1 MRHPLTDAGRPLPII
16 PPDQPLPM
24 PPRQPTPSLPA
35 APAHRHQRL
44 LRLLLLCGLGTAMVA
59 VALLVAAV
67 AWFGARLPSL
77 DPVTTYQPRQPL
89 QVLTADG
96 VEIGQFGAE
105 RRQFVPIAQIPP
117 LLQQAVLSVEDARFY
132 DHRGLDLIGVAR
144 AVVAV
149 FTGGLRQG
157 ASTITQQ
164 VARTFFL
171 SQRFTAER
179 KIKEVLLALE
189 IERRLSKPQILELYM
204 NQIYLGQRSYGFAA
218 AAQAYFGKPLDQLS
232 IAEAAMLAGLPQNPH
247 YANPA
252 SNLDRATARQRIVLA
267 RMVATGA
274 ITPDQQAAA
283 RAEVLKL
290 RGPTQQLL
298 RADHV
303 AEMARRVVVERFGP
317 DAYSQGLR
325 VHTSLRAA
333 DQQAAVAAVRRGV
346 LAYDSRQP
354 WRGPEGQES
363 LATSGRMDTEA
374 AAALALKDYRD
385 DDDLRVAVVLRA
397 SPKQLQVQLA
407 SGEQVSVSTQAQ
419 RGAEAA
425 IAPAA
430 PADLAIRPGAVVR
443 VVQAA
448 ATKGGEPGGWQLT
461 QWPEVDA
468 ALVALDAGSGRVRA
482 LVGGF
487 DFDRQPFNHVT
498 QARRQPGSA
507 YKPFLYSA
515 ALEAGVMPATLVNDA
530 PYVAAN
536 GWAPQNSDGQF
547 DGPIS
552 LRQAL
557 ARSKNMVSIRVL
569 QQAGV
574 QRVRSWGERFGFTAA
589 EQPDNLALA
598 LGAGSATPLRLAQAY
613 GVLANG
619 GWPVLPVVIER
630 ITDAQGKLLFE
641 APPPAAQDDTTR
653 AVPARNVFVTNSLLN
668 DVTRYGTAARAQQL
682 LGRNDLYGKT
692 GTTNDAVDAWFA
704 GFQGGAGSR
713 GLVAVVWIG
722 HDTPQ
727 SLGARESG
735 GGLALPV
742 WIDYMAK
749 VLKGVPVAPRPEAPE
764 GLAWR
769 GDDWVYAEY
778 AEGGGVAGIG
788 LDEAAAGSDPAA
800 SAAQVPA
807 GASAPAGEGSVHA
820 PAGQPTPGTPPPAA
834 PAAPVLPVATV
845 PARPPAPQAPMPV
858 NGP

>member
-1 MRHPLTDAGRPLPII
+1 
-16 PPDQPLPM
+16 M
-24 PPRQPTPSLPA
+24 P
-35 APAHRHQRL
+35 APASPPPPHPRHRLWRGL
-44 LRLLLLCGLGTAMVA
+44 LIAGLGSLMAG
-59 VALLVAAV
+59 VALLVAVV
-67 AWFGARLPSL
+67 AWFGPQLPSL

-89 QVLTADG
+89 QVFTADG

-105 RRQFVPIAQIPP
+105 RRQFVPIDQIPA
-117 LLQQAVLSVEDARFY
+117 LMQQAVLSVEDARFH
-132 DHRGLDLIGVAR
+132 DHSGLDLIGVAR
-144 AVVAV
+144 AVVAQ

-171 SQRFTAER
+171 SQRFTPER

-189 IERRLSKPQILELYM
+189 IERRLGKPQILELYM

-218 AAQAYFGKPLDQLS
+218 AAQAYFGKRLEQLS

-247 YANPA
+247 YANPVT
-252 SNLDRATARQRIVLA
+252 NLERATQRQRIVLA

-274 ITPDQQAAA
+274 ITPAQQAAA
-283 RAEVLKL
+283 KAEVLQL
-290 RGPTQQLL
+290 RGPVQQLL

-303 AEMARRVVVERFGP
+303 AEMARRIVVERFGA

-346 LAYDSRQP
+346 LGYDSRQA

-363 LATSGRMDTEA
+363 LSPGGKLDAEA

-385 DDDLRVAVVLRA
+385 DDDLRVAVVLRT

-407 SGEQVSVSTQAQ
+407 SGERVSVSTQAQ
-419 RGAEAA
+419 RGAESA
-425 IAPAA
+425 IAPGA
-430 PADLAIRPGAVVR
+430 PAELAIRAGSVVR

-448 ATKGGEPGGWQLT
+448 GKDGAPGPWQLT
-461 QWPEVDA
+461 QWPEVQA
-468 ALVALDAGSGRVRA
+468 ALVALDATSGRVRA

-487 DFDRQPFNHVT
+487 DFSRQPFNHAT

-530 PYVAAN
+530 PYSAAN
-536 GWAPQNSDGQF
+536 GWSPQNSDGQF
-547 DGPIS
+547 DGPIT

-557 ARSKNMVSIRVL
+557 ARSKNLVSIRVL
-569 QQAGV
+569 QQVGV
-574 QRVRSWGERFGFTAA
+574 ARARAWGERFGFTRA

-598 LGAGSATPLRLAQAY
+598 LGAGSATPMRLAQAY

-619 GWPVLPVVIER
+619 GWSVAPVVIER
-630 ITDAQGKLLFE
+630 ITDAQGKPLFE
-641 APPPAAQDDTTR
+641 APPPPPADAASR
-653 AVPARNVFVTNSLLN
+653 AVPARNVFLTNSLLN
-668 DVTRYGTAARAQQL
+668 DVARYGTAARAQAQ
-682 LGRNDLYGKT
+682 LGRGDLYGKT

-704 GFQGGAGSR
+704 GFQAGAGSR
-713 GLVAVVWIG
+713 GLVAVVWMG
-722 HDTPQ
+722 HGEPQ

-742 WIDYMAK
+742 WIDYMAQA
-749 VLKGVPVAPRPEAPE
+749 LKGQPVAPRPEPPE

-778 AEGGGVAGIG
+778 AEGGGITGIG
-788 LDEAAAGSDPAA
+788 LDEPGAVDPSLAASGAGADPAA
-800 SAAQVPA
+800 SAPVIRSLPLPIGVTAPGPAAVPA
-807 GASAPAGEGSVHA
+807 PSGALRASG
-820 PAGQPTPGTPPPAA
+820 
-834 PAAPVLPVATV
+834 
-845 PARPPAPQAPMPV
+845 PQAPMPV

>member
-1 MRHPLTDAGRPLPII
+1 MPHTAHPT
-16 PPDQPLPM
+16 
-24 PPRQPTPSLPA
+24 
-35 APAHRHQRL
+35 APAPHPHHRLWRL
-44 LRLLLLCGLGTAMVA
+44 VLMGGLGTLMAAVAGLVA
-59 VALLVAAV
+59 VV
-67 AWFGARLPSL
+67 AWFGPQLPSL

-105 RRQFVPIAQIPP
+105 RRQFVPITKIPV
-117 LLQQAVLSVEDARFY
+117 LMQQAVLSVEDARFY
-132 DHRGLDLIGVAR
+132 DHSGLDLLGVAR
-144 AVVAV
+144 AVLAQ

-171 SQRFTAER
+171 SQRFSLER

-218 AAQAYFGKPLDQLS
+218 AAQAYFGKTLDQLS

-247 YANPA
+247 YANPTT
-252 SNLDRATARQRIVLA
+252 NPERATQRQRIVLA

-274 ITPDQQAAA
+274 ITPAQQTAA
-283 RAEVLKL
+283 RAEPLQL
-290 RGPTQQLL
+290 RGPAQPLL
-298 RADHV
+298 PAEYV

-333 DQQAAVAAVRRGV
+333 DQRAAVAAVHRG
-346 LAYDSRQP
+346 LMAYDSRQP

-363 LATSGRMDTEA
+363 LAPSGRMDAEA

-385 DDDLRVAVVLRA
+385 DDELRVAVVLRA
-397 SPKQLQVQLA
+397 TPKQLQVQLA
-407 SGEQVSVSTQAQ
+407 SGEQISVSTQAQ

-425 IAPAA
+425 ISPGA
-430 PADLAIRPGAVVR
+430 PADLAIRPGAVLR
-443 VVQAA
+443 VVQLPPA
-448 ATKGGEPGGWQLT
+448 KGSEPGGWQLT
-461 QWPEVDA
+461 QWPEVQA
-468 ALVALDAGSGRVRA
+468 ALVALDPGTGRVRA

-487 DFDRQPFNHVT
+487 DFSTQPFNHAT

-530 PYVAAN
+530 PFTAGN
-536 GWAPQNSDGQF
+536 GWSPQNSDGQF
-547 DGPIS
+547 DGPIT

-557 ARSKNMVSIRVL
+557 AKSKNMVSIRVL
-569 QQAGV
+569 QQVGV
-574 QRVRSWGERFGFTAA
+574 AKVRAWGERFGFSRAD
-589 EQPDNLALA
+589 QPDNLALA
-598 LGAGSATPLRLAQAY
+598 LGAGSATPMRLAQAY

-619 GWPVLPVVIER
+619 GWPVAPVVIER
-630 ITDAQGKLLFE
+630 ITDSQGKLLFE
-641 APPPAAQDDTTR
+641 APPPAAHDEAAR

-668 DVTRYGTAARAQQL
+668 DVTRYGTAARAQQQ
-682 LGRNDLYGKT
+682 LGRNDVYGKT

-704 GFQGGAGSR
+704 GFQSGAGSS
-713 GLVAVVWIG
+713 GLVAVVWMG
-722 HDTPQ
+722 YDDPQ

-742 WIDYMAK
+742 WIDYMAQA
-749 VLKGVPVAPRPEAPE
+749 LKGVPVAARPEPPD
-764 GLAWR
+764 GLVWQ
-769 GDDWVYAEY
+769 GDDWVYAEL
-778 AEGGGVAGIG
+778 ADGGAVAGIG
-788 LDEAAAGSDPAA
+788 LDEVVAEPAQAASDAA
-800 SAAQVPA
+800 SAA
-807 GASAPAGEGSVHA
+807 ASGPPSGT
-820 PAGQPTPGTPPPAA
+820 TPGTPSHTTSGMPSTALPGTAPGKGAEPAN
-834 PAAPVLPVATV
+834 PSG
-845 PARPPAPQAPMPV
+845 PPAPAPATR
-858 NGP
+858 GP

>member
-1 MRHPLTDAGRPLPII
+1 MPLASPPPPHPRH
-16 PPDQPLPM
+16 
-24 PPRQPTPSLPA
+24 
-35 APAHRHQRL
+35 RL
-44 LRLLLLCGLGTAMVA
+44 WRGLLIAGLGGLMAA
-59 VALLVAAV
+59 VALLVVVV
-67 AWFGARLPSL
+67 AWYGPQLPSL

-89 QVLTADG
+89 QVYTADG
-96 VEIGQFGAE
+96 VEIGQFGTE
-105 RRQFVPIAQIPP
+105 RRQFTPIGQIPLP
-117 LLQQAVLSVEDARFY
+117 MQQAVLSVEDARFY
-132 DHRGLDLIGVAR
+132 RHSGLDLLGVAR
-144 AVVAV
+144 AVVAQ

-171 SQRFTAER
+171 SQRFTPER

-218 AAQAYFGKPLDQLS
+218 AAQAYFGKRLDQLT

-247 YANPA
+247 YANPVT
-252 SNLDRATARQRIVLA
+252 NLERATQRQRVVLA

-274 ITPDQQAAA
+274 ITPAQQAAA
-283 RAEVLKL
+283 KAEVLQL

-303 AEMARRVVVERFGP
+303 AEMARRVVVERFGA

-333 DQQAAVAAVRRGV
+333 DQKAAVAAVQRGV
-346 LAYDSRQP
+346 LAHDSRQP

-363 LATSGRMDTEA
+363 ITPGGRLDAEA

-385 DDDLRVAVVLRA
+385 DDDLRVAVVLRV

-407 SGEQVSVSTQAQ
+407 TGERVAVSTQAQ
-419 RGAEAA
+419 RGAETA
-425 IAPAA
+425 IAPGA
-430 PADLAIRPGAVVR
+430 PADLAIRPGSVVR

-448 ATKGGEPGGWQLT
+448 PGNNGTPGPWQLT
-461 QWPEVDA
+461 QWPEVQA
-468 ALVALDAGSGRVRA
+468 ALVALDATSGRVRA

-487 DFDRQPFNHVT
+487 DFTRQPFNHAT

-530 PYVAAN
+530 PYVAPN

-547 DGPIS
+547 DGPIT

-557 ARSKNMVSIRVL
+557 VRSKNLVSIRVL
-569 QQAGV
+569 QQVGV
-574 QRVRSWGERFGFTAA
+574 ARARAWGERFGFTRA

-598 LGAGSATPLRLAQAY
+598 LGAGSATPLRMAQAY

-619 GWPVLPVVIER
+619 GWPVAPVVIER

-641 APPPAAQDDTTR
+641 APPAGPADAAR
-653 AVPARNVFVTNSLLN
+653 RVVPARNVFLTNSLLN
-668 DVTRYGTAARAQQL
+668 DVARYGTAARAQAQ
-682 LGRNDLYGKT
+682 LGRGDLYGKT

-704 GFQGGAGSR
+704 GFQAGAGSP
-713 GLVAVVWIG
+713 GLVAVVWMG
-722 HDTPQ
+722 HGDPK

-742 WIDYMAK
+742 WIDYMAQA
-749 VLKGVPVAPRPEAPE
+749 LKGQPVAPRPEPPD

-769 GDDWVYAEY
+769 GDDWVYAEF
-778 AEGGGVAGIG
+778 ADGGGITGIG
-788 LDEAAAGSDPAA
+788 LDEPGAQDPAQAASGVAPDPAA
-800 SAAQVPA
+800 SQPA
-807 GASAPAGEGSVHA
+807 GRAAA
-820 PAGQPTPGTPPPAA
+820 PPPTAQAA
-834 PAAPVLPVATV
+834 LPAPVRAS
-845 PARPPAPQAPMPV
+845 APQAPMPV
-858 NGP
+858 GGP